1 MRDKFTV
8 EETNLMCIY
17 DTSSRTAL
25 INDLVTGLH
34 DVYDPDMTA
43 IFGSA
48 IEKLEILTDGEFTDI
63 GLYYADDSFE
73 ENIMSEEV

>member
-1 MRDKFTV
+1 MRELFSV

-25 INDLVTGLH
+25 LNDLVTGLH
-34 DVYDPDMTA
+34 DIYDPDMIA

-48 IEKLEILTDGEFTDI
+48 IEKLEAVTDEEFADI
-63 GLYYADDSFE
+63 GFYIADDF
-73 ENIMSEEV
+73 IDEEV